1 MDRGRLQLGL
11 MMLGVIWAQT
21 ARAESL
27 SDHLVA
33 ARSAVAEG
41 EKRAARRS
49 LKLAEVAIVEG
60 EGVVPPVHLARY
72 WYLVGM
78 ELHLRRKSSKSMDA
92 WRKVLI
98 VDPRFEWDIELVA
111 DKDPRRLFEALRGEI
126 RVRTEVDA
134 QVPEK
139 VGAATLWVD
148 GARVRHTDVVSSGMH
163 LLQVVCPDETVHGEW
178 TELPSEKLD
187 WLELCPDGVDTSVVI
202 VEEAAG
208 EDDFDG
214 MAPDFDDM
222 PSPEMSEAA
231 AVTEEAQV
239 RAAEVQDAATAR
251 EAEREAKREAA
262 AQAKATRAADR
273 VARRA
278 AAAQASAD
286 RAAAR
291 EAKREEERAAKQ
303 AAGAQ
308 SAPADRPLVGV
319 APDPQPPEIAP
330 DPKPPE
336 VAPEVA
342 PDPKPPEVADEPSP
356 APRPGPL
363 SRLGPRAYALTAGGG
378 LIVGGLVV
386 NFAAL
391 EPTYAQVE
399 DARAHPDH
407 YTRWQADWLTS
418 RFDTYRVVT
427 LGLVGGGVVVAGAGY
442 FLLDGPV
449 QPMVLPGGAGL
460 TGRW

>member
-11 MMLGVIWAQT
+11 MMLGVLWAQT

-60 EGVVPPVHLARY
+60 EGVVPPVYLARY

-148 GARVRHTDVVSSGMH
+148 GARVRHTDVVSAGMH

-178 TELPSEKLD
+178 TELPSKKLD
-187 WLELCPDGVDTSVVI
+187 WLGLCPDGVDTSVVI
-202 VEEAAG
+202 VEDAAG

-262 AQAKATRAADR
+262 RQAKATRAADR
-273 VARRA
+273 VARHA
-278 AAAQASAD
+278 AAEQASAD

-291 EAKREEERAAKQ
+291 EAKREAERVAKQ
-303 AAGAQ
+303 AAEAE
-308 SAPADRPLVGV
+308 SAPADRPLVGA
-319 APDPQPPEIAP
+319 APDPQ
-330 DPKPPE
+330 PPE

-342 PDPKPPEVADEPSP
+342 PEAVAEVADEPSP

-363 SRLGPRAYALTAGGG
+363 SRLGPRTYALTAGGG

-399 DARAHPDH
+399 DARAHPDQ
-407 YTRWQADWLTS
+407 YTRWQADWLTN